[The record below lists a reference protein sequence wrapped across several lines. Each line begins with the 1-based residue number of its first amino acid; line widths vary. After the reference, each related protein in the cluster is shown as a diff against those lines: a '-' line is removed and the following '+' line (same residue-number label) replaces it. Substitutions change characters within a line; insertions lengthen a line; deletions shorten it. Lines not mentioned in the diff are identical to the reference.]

1 MKCKVCGTRMHYGNF
16 FKVLKDENFLRW
28 HNKRKPVTTEN
39 IKNHKIGFVRS
50 YFGTTES
57 HQSRQSHQ
65 SRRSHQSRQS
75 RQSRQSHS
83 QSENF
88 T

>member
-1 MKCKVCGTRMHYGNF
+1 M
-16 FKVLKDENFLRW
+16 
-28 HNKRKPVTTEN
+28 TTEN
-39 IKNHKIGFVRS
+39 IKKHKIGFVRS

-57 HQSRQSHQ
+57 RQ
-65 SRRSHQSRQS
+65 SHQSRQS

-88 T
+88 LIT